1 MDTREDDARLF
12 NCQHFGT
19 ILLCRAVISG
29 AALIITLAVLMA
41 ILLAHRS
48 KAWENLPKRVF
59 LGVNLSTGSFFLSA
73 LVGLDYTH
81 QYVRGRY
88 RAVCQGLGYLLHYTG
103 ALVVVFYSALVTVH
117 FFYTTLPVLY
127 TVLPRYKL
135 TYRLKVNLKKIN
147 LKMKRMGE
155 VLLFLFLIACPAFL
169 NTWEP
174 FMSQVTS
181 YGSYGPWCWFEQPLL
196 ANCSNHTEWY
206 NEDALYLVAIPYT
219 GAIFTCFLFM
229 VCMIILWC
237 GFRFKFR
244 YSAIASDITK
254 VTLTLILLLFIT
266 VLGTALFVVSIVV
279 IVNSKLT
286 HERQSKSHWIT
297 DAVVNVIV
305 AAALLV
311 IAAFFEHFRVLLCAH
326 WCTKMDKRRRK
337 PNMKQVQFNHEER
350 KPEPSHPTTVM
361 YDQNASSSAYYTAG
375 ETFADNADQERM
387 ALLSNVSNKSNITPR
402 YSATDAV

>member
-1 MDTREDDARLF
+1 MDTREDNHYARLF

-29 AALIITLAVLMA
+29 AVLIITLAVLMA
-41 ILLAHRS
+41 ILLARRS

-59 LGVNLSTGSFFLSA
+59 LGVTLSTGAYVLST
-73 LVGLDYTH
+73 LVGVDYTH
-81 QYVRGRY
+81 QYLKGRH
-88 RAVCQGLGYLLHYTG
+88 RAVCLGLGYLLNYT
-103 ALVVVFYSALVTVH
+103 ATLLVVFYSAWVLVH
-117 FFYTTLPVLY
+117 IFHMTLPALY
-127 TVLPRYKL
+127 AVLPQYKL
-135 TYRLKVNLKKIN
+135 TYRLKANLKKIN
-147 LKMKRMGE
+147 LWKKRVAE
-155 VLLFLFLIACPAFL
+155 VILFVVLLACPAFL

-181 YGSYGPWCWFEQPLL
+181 YGSYGPWCWFKQPLPT
-196 ANCSNHTEWY
+196 NCTNHTEWY
-206 NEDALYLVAIPYT
+206 NEDVLYLVTIPYT
-219 GAIFTCFLFM
+219 GAFFTCFLFM
-229 VCMIILWC
+229 VCMMFLWC

-254 VTLTLILLLFIT
+254 VTLTLILLLFVT
-266 VLGTALFVVSIVV
+266 FLGTAFLVVSIVV
-279 IVNSKLT
+279 IVKSKLT

-297 DAVVNVIV
+297 DAVMNLIV

-326 WCTKMDKRRRK
+326 WCTKTDKRRRK

-350 KPEPSHPTTVM
+350 EPEPSHPTTVR

-375 ETFADNADQERM
+375 ETFADNADRERM
-387 ALLSNVSNKSNITPR
+387 ALLSNDSDTSKITPR
-402 YSATDAV
+402 YSATE